1 MFNDPLLHLLPACLI
16 MLATVQHAH
25 THYLC
30 TMEPN
35 TKGCGTLIAEV
46 TYTSVGDCFRECLAT
61 PECHG
66 VTVSQ
71 SRVTGEGCQ
80 LIGSDFET
88 IYKRF
93 WKAAPISCFNHSED
107 FEEVADSD
115 EDSNDWPIFGDHSSV
130 LTAIRLEKNPSLYLL
145 GIGAAIVVFFIV
157 ILSCV
162 AMNDK
167 NWGSPIQTRP
177 VNNVEEG
184 SNNEIVIN
192 QLAHPDDL
200 PTYTEAIAEKE
211 EEEDLPPCYADVVVV
226 DVSE

>member
-1 MFNDPLLHLLPACLI
+1 MFNDHPNLLHLLPVCLI
-16 MLATVQHAH
+16 MLAAVQHAN
-25 THYLC
+25 THFC

-46 TYTSVGDCFRECLAT
+46 TFTSVGDCFRECLAS

-66 VTVSQ
+66 VTISQ

-88 IYKRF
+88 SFKRF
-93 WKAAPISCFNHSED
+93 WKAAPISCFNHSISH
-107 FEEVADSD
+107 EVADSD
-115 EDSNDWPIFGDHSSV
+115 EDSHDWPIFGDHTSV
-130 LTAIRLEKNPSLYLL
+130 LTAIRMGENPSLYLL

-157 ILSCV
+157 IISCV

-167 NWGSPIQTRP
+167 NMGSPIRTIP
-177 VNNVEEG
+177 ANNIEDEV
-184 SNNEIVIN
+184 VIN
-192 QLAHPDDL
+192 ELACAYSEDL

-211 EEEDLPPCYADVVVV
+211 EEDLPPCYTDVVVV